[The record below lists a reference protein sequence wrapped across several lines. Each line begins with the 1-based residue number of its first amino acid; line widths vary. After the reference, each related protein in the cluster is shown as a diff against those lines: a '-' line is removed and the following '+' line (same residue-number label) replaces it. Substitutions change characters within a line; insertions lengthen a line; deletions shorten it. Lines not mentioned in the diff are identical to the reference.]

1 MVRLRCCNI
10 VFIDNS
16 SSLVCNGESVLIT
29 RGDVNAARAKR
40 STLRNFVW
48 NWIMSET
55 IQSIAAIKHFVASRI
70 FVVSPQLTQIYQD
83 FHIFYVTGFGYTHTR
98 QQAELFL
105 FLFYF
110 IYFISPT
117 ATLLGRRLHHHLP
130 VAEVA
135 PHGRGPLAA
144 GGQSARRSWLMGRL
158 SAQRWWGW
166 FSGCCRTRWHDE
178 IGELSFPTT

>member
-1 MVRLRCCNI
+1 
-10 VFIDNS
+10 
-16 SSLVCNGESVLIT
+16 
-29 RGDVNAARAKR
+29 
-40 STLRNFVW
+40 VW
-48 NWIMSET
+48 PGS
-55 IQSIAAIKHFVASRI
+55 A
-70 FVVSPQLTQIYQD
+70 
-83 FHIFYVTGFGYTHTR
+83 THTR

-117 ATLLGRRLHHHLP
+117 ATLLGRQLHHHLP

-135 PHGRGPLAA
+135 PHGRSPLAA

-166 FSGCCRTRWHDE
+166 FSGCCRTGWHEE
-178 IGELSFPTT
+178 IGELSFPTTLVLNELFSLGVTAEPLREKINRKSAISLQRGHLHSKFQVEGVAPHQSFLYGIVRLMNAS